1 MEVLLMILHWP
12 KGGHGVGREGQE
24 GTGGEERGGEGM
36 GGEERVWGGGVWV
49 SGISCQAINRD
60 SISVQHLCF
69 CHGSV
74 ASAVRPSMEIHLHK
88 ALVFF

>member
-1 MEVLLMILHWP
+1 MEWE
-12 KGGHGVGREGQE
+12 GRWQE

-60 SISVQHLCF
+60 SSCV
-69 CHGSV
+69 
-74 ASAVRPSMEIHLHK
+74 VRLSMVVHLHN
-88 ALVFF
+88 ALVFLVDQ